1 MQISG
6 FLEYCHGSHISLIL
20 YSMCIQ
26 LQYCLNFDYI
36 FPSHIFHRGTQASRL
51 VQCFPSHHSEMSV
64 QPADPFMLTANTL
77 QELHVGVR
85 PQQAGCRFIYI
96 NVVDVEYHQLIRTWL
111 VCISCRAPVV
121 SKAYEL
127 DLPVNGGKGSNKR
140 IAYTNP
146 YPHRKVFMVRSNRD
160 DLLQFKESRLEI
172 EANESKNIGL
182 RFAPCNH
189 AGAVEILL
197 FINDEDD
204 KNEETFSVRATY
216 T

>member
-1 MQISG
+1 MR
-6 FLEYCHGSHISLIL
+6 C
-20 YSMCIQ
+20 
-26 LQYCLNFDYI
+26 
-36 FPSHIFHRGTQASRL
+36 FHFTYLFASIHCRGTQASRL
-51 VQCFPSHHSEMSV
+51 VQCFPSHAREMSL
-64 QPADPFMLTANTL
+64 QPSDPFMLTAKTL

-96 NVVDVEYHQLIRTWL
+96 NVVDIEYHQLIRSWL

-127 DLPVNGGKGSNKR
+127 NLPVHGGKGSNKR
-140 IAYTNP
+140 ISYTNP
-146 YPHRKVFMVRSNRD
+146 YPHRKVFMIRSNRE

-172 EANESKNIGL
+172 EPNESKNIGL
-182 RFAPCNH
+182 RFAPH
-189 AGAVEILL
+189 DQVRMVEILL

-216 T
+216 S